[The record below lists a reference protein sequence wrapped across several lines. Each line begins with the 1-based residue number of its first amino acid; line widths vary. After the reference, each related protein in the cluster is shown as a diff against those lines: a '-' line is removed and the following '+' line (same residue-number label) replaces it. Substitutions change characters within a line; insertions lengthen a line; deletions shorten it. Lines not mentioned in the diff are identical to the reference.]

1 MLWKNLRDTFTLVLR
16 GKSSWEYFLE
26 EMIWVSKRSRISLDK
41 EGLEGHP
48 GLGEKHMQ
56 RDRNI
61 KQHNL
66 KITPSSS
73 LLPWLKCER
82 DEERLLGDA
91 ASEVKSDQE

>member
-1 MLWKNLRDTFTLVLR
+1 
-16 GKSSWEYFLE
+16 
-26 EMIWVSKRSRISLDK
+26 
-41 EGLEGHP
+41 
-48 GLGEKHMQ
+48 MQ